1 MGVASS
7 LFACPRTGRGT
18 NNRAVWALVAAV
30 CGLAALAF
38 PGSAR
43 AAVVQAHEPGDYLIG
58 HRWAAP
64 ATGPQ
69 TLTVV
74 AQRNVDWTTITL
86 LDFDRDGKPDA
97 MVNLAWSPGQQD
109 VVWQLWRLTPAAM
122 APGLGTT
129 GGLPCFTPTPD
140 DATLV
145 GAGHVPEVRRTF
157 TWEVALTHDFGADL
171 GSAYSGLVRYQP
183 TVTTIFT
190 PGARALFSAYTVNDI
205 LPNSA
210 DPVQAFGD
218 TAHQCSGL
226 VNGTYSEG
234 IQVVPAKGS
243 DRGQATFLPA
253 RRQAMFT
260 DATTTDTGQPQ
271 LVESDIEQWNASQTT
286 SDLTADV
293 PNPTYGTDH
302 PSDLV
307 LTMRADHPLDTVT
320 YLVADGGKQPIGLV
334 TTSGSANQ
342 AAGQAKLHVQL
353 ASGLS
358 TLSYPSSTTGN
369 GCYPRSA
376 STLING
382 QTWGPTPV
390 SFDVPLTAVTGDNGQ
405 PEYRAQISL
414 DDVLGIGDGATGD
427 RASFRWVTTSVPG
440 LHFPPEYTPDVAG
453 LDDTDQPFGVCT
465 VPTTGDPDGTQLWPS
480 SMVRMDTT
488 LPSASLASSPSN
500 PHAGATVTLTATT
513 DASSPSYRFDPES
526 TGSWG
531 SFSGSAS
538 TNHAYGSTI
547 GGRPFVAHVYL
558 VNGAGTAAMASTTIA
573 TDDPPPTASFG
584 ESTGSPA
591 PPFVI
596 GTNGPTVSWA
606 DHSTDTLGGVV
617 KAWHWDLHKTNWN
630 GTGGISCDATANGP
644 STDPSCDPTGFSH
657 TFVAGEQGDWVLTLT
672 VTDDGGAKSSTFTT
686 FHVVQPPIA
695 MLDSVTPQPIVI
707 NLNTFPVEGDFTI
720 HMRTADDGSLGSE
733 GPLTYFFAGASGS
746 NAQPPF
752 TPFDFVQG
760 ADPFSGTF
768 NGREFRVG
776 VFPVQAEVVDTG
788 GRTAYTPVFNV
799 IVRGPGDSPPTA
811 DLTTSP
817 GTIQS
822 GVTDVT
828 LDASTS
834 VLNNPDG
841 STGVP
846 DHFVFDFG
854 DGTPQL
860 DTTSAV
866 VHHTYAGS
874 GQYTASVTVV
884 DDRIL
889 PATSS
894 DPATANVAVSP
905 GTTDANAPVARIAF
919 VNPGQPAFAK
929 APVELTAAAS
939 TVHVGDGPAHFAWDL
954 DGDGTFETDTG
965 TNATL
970 STVYPTAGV
979 RRVKVRVTDARGRS
993 SVSDD
998 LFVGV
1003 NPPNDQ
1009 PPFVQVTGPDT
1020 ITLTNGTG
1028 QATFDASNSVGR
1040 NLDGSLT
1047 FAWDLNGDG
1056 TYETFTGAISH
1067 VTATFTS
1074 SGVHTVRVRAT
1085 DIYGNVDVASATIF
1099 VRGAAEV
1106 AAGCQSKEQYRT
1118 ASYGKVQLAACWSQ
1132 VDRPGT
1138 APLWVARNNVLVDGM
1153 LLNSPTAGSADQQT
1167 FSNCT
1172 GSCASTQS
1180 AFNLHHGSMIAFDP
1194 TNGLLATNMPFAW
1207 RATNGV
1213 ESFVLNQGSLDLM
1226 LPTSSDADGLILHP
1240 PSGGTFLTFDVASQ
1254 AEVKFPVD
1262 GEATIALTMH
1272 MPPQLPGASGDLTLR
1287 STTTQGLIV
1296 DHLAIDVTTGLL
1308 ADKLKLSDLSLE
1320 YDRPTQLWS
1329 GSAELGIPGIKQKP
1343 DFGLKVAVSVQN
1355 GKFHSIYGEV
1365 NGLEIDLGEG
1375 IFLQRIAAGVGV
1387 DPIDIQGGLGISA
1400 GPEILGTQI
1409 LSADGD
1415 FRLTLPSAAA
1425 PYTLFQ
1431 IAGVTKLADL
1441 FDLTKGVARFTTD
1454 GFVEARGGLSRESF
1468 IGYFDASIGGW
1479 FTLHD
1484 FELSGDAQAGL
1495 LLLGDKIQ
1503 LIGAKAV
1510 ASLKGIAACGEIP
1523 VLHLGGGLGYHWG
1536 GSFDTFTG
1544 CDLGPYSGDRPAG
1557 IPDGF
1562 ELDAPGSNLD
1572 QQSTGTALP
1581 RAFAAVT
1588 AVPKKAPTINL
1599 PAGLRSVGVTI
1610 RGRGGAPR
1618 VAIFDAKGKT
1628 VLDATKEQLTP
1639 TTLVQFDDK
1648 QGVTSVLWKSPPKGK
1663 FLVLAAPGSAP
1674 VTNVSHGLDFGVQH
1688 VRARLTGKG
1697 SKETLHW
1704 SVVPALQRGQRLSL
1718 AEQLPSGASVA
1729 PGGGAA
1735 GVGGGGRAI
1744 TTTSKS
1750 SGSLPFAPEAGHGEQ
1765 RVIAASIV
1773 TDGLARP
1780 PQVAARF
1787 RAPRVVIPSAP
1798 RNVQLR
1804 RTGRTVTVS
1813 WRPGARLP
1821 QRWHVQLQAG
1831 PARSI
1836 ATFLSPSRH
1845 SLTMHDVASALAVA
1859 ASIKGVAASGASGR
1873 SAGTR
1878 LAAGQLRSGTS
1889 VAADTLPRRLLA
1901 RRSGARLLVSWKPGP
1916 VRVAAYSLTVTTGG
1930 HVTHVLLRGSQHS
1943 AVVRS
1948 LPRARTSIRVVLRA
1962 RRLDGTTGRPVTLA
1976 GRR

>member
-1 MGVASS
+1 M
-7 LFACPRTGRGT
+7 
-18 NNRAVWALVAAV
+18 
-30 CGLAALAF
+30 
-38 PGSAR
+38 
-43 AAVVQAHEPGDYLIG
+43 QAHEPGDYLIG
-58 HRWAAP
+58 QRWAAP

-74 AQRNVDWTTITL
+74 AQRNLDWTTMTL
-86 LDFDRDGKPDA
+86 LDFDRDGRPDA
-97 MVNLAWSPGQQD
+97 MVNFAWSPGQQD

-122 APGLGTT
+122 APGIGTT

-145 GAGHVPEVRRTF
+145 GAGHIPEVRRTF
-157 TWEVALTHDFGADL
+157 TWEVTLTHDFGADL
-171 GSAYSGLVRYQP
+171 GSAYAGLVRYQP
-183 TVTTIFT
+183 IITTIFT
-190 PGARALFSAYTVNDI
+190 PSARALFSAYTVNDI

-210 DPVQAFGD
+210 DPVQAEGD
-218 TAHQCSGL
+218 TAHQCSGK
-226 VNGTYSEG
+226 VNGTFSEG
-234 IQVVPAKGS
+234 IQVAPARGT
-243 DRGQATFLPA
+243 DRGQSTFLPA

-286 SDLTADV
+286 DDLTADV
-293 PNPTYGTDH
+293 PNPTPQTYH
-302 PSDLV
+302 PADLV

-320 YLVADGGKQPIGLV
+320 YLVPDGGKQPIGLV
-334 TTSGSANQ
+334 STSGVANQ
-342 AAGQAKLHVQL
+342 PAGQATLHVQL

-358 TLSYPSSTTGN
+358 SLSYPNSATGN

-376 STLING
+376 STIING
-382 QTWGPTPV
+382 HAWGPTPV

-405 PEYRAQISL
+405 SEYRAEISL
-414 DDVLGIGDGATGD
+414 DDVLGIGDGGTGD
-427 RASFRWVTTSVPG
+427 RPAFRWATTSAPG
-440 LHFPPEYTPDVAG
+440 LHFPPQYTPDVAG
-453 LDDTDQPFGVCT
+453 LDDIDQPFGVCT

-500 PHAGATVTLTATT
+500 PHAGDTVTLTATT
-513 DASSPSYRFDPES
+513 DATSPSYRFDPES

-531 SFSGSAS
+531 SFGASAS
-538 TNHAYGSTI
+538 TTHAYGSTV
-547 GGRPFVAHVYL
+547 GGQPFVAHVYL
-558 VNGAGTAAMASTTIA
+558 VNGAGTGAMASTTVA
-573 TDDPPPTASFG
+573 TDDPPPTASFS
-584 ESTGSPA
+584 ESSGSPA

-596 GTNGPTVSWA
+596 GTNGPTISWT
-606 DHSTDTLGGVV
+606 DQSTDTLGGVI
-617 KAWHWDLHKTNWN
+617 KAWHWDLHKTTWN
-630 GTGGISCDATANGP
+630 GTGGTSCDATATD
-644 STDPSCDPTGFSH
+644 SSDPSCDAAGFSH
-657 TFVAGEQGDWVLTLT
+657 TFVTGDQGDWVLTET
-672 VTDDGGAKSSTFTT
+672 VTDDGGAKSSMFKT

-695 MLDSVTPQPIVI
+695 LLDSVTPQPIVI

-720 HMRTADDGSLGSE
+720 HMKTADDGSLGSE
-733 GPLTYFFAGASGS
+733 GPLTYFFAGASGTL
-746 NAQPPF
+746 ATPPF
-752 TPFDFVQG
+752 GANDFFQGSDPFD
-760 ADPFSGTF
+760 GTF
-768 NGREFRVG
+768 DGKEFRTG
-776 VFPVQAEVVDTG
+776 VFPVQAEVEDTD
-788 GRTAYTPVFNV
+788 GRTDYTPVFNV
-799 IVRGPGDSPPTA
+799 LVRGAGDSPPTA
-811 DLTTSP
+811 HLTTSP
-817 GTIQS
+817 GTIRS
-822 GVTDVT
+822 GETDVT
-828 LDASTS
+828 FDASAS

-846 DHFVFDFG
+846 DHFQFDFG
-854 DGTPQL
+854 DGTPPL

-874 GQYTASVTVV
+874 GQYTASVTVI

-889 PATSS
+889 PATPS
-894 DPATANVAVSP
+894 DPATANLTVAP
-905 GTTDANAPVARIAF
+905 GTTDTSAPVAKLAL
-919 VNPGQPAFAK
+919 VHPDQPVFAK

-939 TVHVGDGPAHFAWDL
+939 TVHAGDGPAHFAWDL

-970 STVYPTAGV
+970 NTTYPTAGV
-979 RRVKVRVTDARGRS
+979 RHVKVRVTDARGRA
-993 SVSDD
+993 SVSND

-1020 ITLTNGTG
+1020 ITLANGSG

-1056 TYETFTGAISH
+1056 TYETFTGSVSH

-1085 DIYGNVDVASATIF
+1085 DIYGNSDVASTTIF

-1118 ASYGKVQLAACWSQ
+1118 LSYGKIQLAACWSQ

-1172 GSCASTQS
+1172 GSCATTQS

-1240 PSGGTFLTFDVASQ
+1240 PSGGTFLTLSVASQ
-1254 AEVKFPVD
+1254 AEVKFPDD

-1296 DHLAIDVTTGLL
+1296 DHLAVDVTTGLL

-1329 GSAELGIPGIKQKP
+1329 GSAELGIPGIKKKP
-1343 DFGLKVAVSVQN
+1343 DFGLKVGVSVQN

-1454 GFVEARGGLSRESF
+1454 GFVEARGGLTRESF

-1484 FELSGDAQAGL
+1484 
-1495 LLLGDKIQ
+1495 
-1503 LIGAKAV
+1503 
-1510 ASLKGIAACGEIP
+1510 
-1523 VLHLGGGLGYHWG
+1523 
-1536 GSFDTFTG
+1536 
-1544 CDLGPYSGDRPAG
+1544 
-1557 IPDGF
+1557 
-1562 ELDAPGSNLD
+1562 
-1572 QQSTGTALP
+1572 
-1581 RAFAAVT
+1581 
-1588 AVPKKAPTINL
+1588 
-1599 PAGLRSVGVTI
+1599 
-1610 RGRGGAPR
+1610 
-1618 VAIFDAKGKT
+1618 
-1628 VLDATKEQLTP
+1628 
-1639 TTLVQFDDK
+1639 
-1648 QGVTSVLWKSPPKGK
+1648 
-1663 FLVLAAPGSAP
+1663 
-1674 VTNVSHGLDFGVQH
+1674 
-1688 VRARLTGKG
+1688 
-1697 SKETLHW
+1697 
-1704 SVVPALQRGQRLSL
+1704 
-1718 AEQLPSGASVA
+1718 
-1729 PGGGAA
+1729 
-1735 GVGGGGRAI
+1735 
-1744 TTTSKS
+1744 
-1750 SGSLPFAPEAGHGEQ
+1750 
-1765 RVIAASIV
+1765 
-1773 TDGLARP
+1773 
-1780 PQVAARF
+1780 
-1787 RAPRVVIPSAP
+1787 
-1798 RNVQLR
+1798 
-1804 RTGRTVTVS
+1804 
-1813 WRPGARLP
+1813 
-1821 QRWHVQLQAG
+1821 
-1831 PARSI
+1831 
-1836 ATFLSPSRH
+1836 
-1845 SLTMHDVASALAVA
+1845 
-1859 ASIKGVAASGASGR
+1859 
-1873 SAGTR
+1873 
-1878 LAAGQLRSGTS
+1878 
-1889 VAADTLPRRLLA
+1889 
-1901 RRSGARLLVSWKPGP
+1901 
-1916 VRVAAYSLTVTTGG
+1916 
-1930 HVTHVLLRGSQHS
+1930 
-1943 AVVRS
+1943 
-1948 LPRARTSIRVVLRA
+1948 
-1962 RRLDGTTGRPVTLA
+1962 
-1976 GRR
+1976 